1 MYDKYYKVIYD
12 KSREMIRQ
20 SNCVSFRIFVRL
32 QKIMFENEEK
42 TNIEN
47 LGEFGLIEHLTKNI
61 TLTQKST
68 IKGVGDDAAVLDFAG
83 KKMLVSTDMLLEGI
97 HFDLAYTPLKHLGYK
112 AVQVNLSDIYAM
124 NGIATQITV
133 SIGMSSKFPLE
144 AIEELYEGI
153 YLACGNYNVDIVG
166 GDTTASKQ
174 GLVISITSIGYAD
187 EKDIVYRNGAEEG
200 DLICVSGD
208 LGGAYTGLQLLE
220 REKLVYI
227 ENPNIQPDLEGKDYI
242 VERQLKPEA
251 RKDIVDLLQE
261 LGVKPTAMID
271 VSDGLASEIL
281 HICKQS
287 NKGCKLYEEKI
298 PIDPMTYDT
307 AREFNLD
314 PTVCALSGG
323 EDYELLFT
331 VKQADYDKIKFK
343 LDFTIIGH
351 ITEPNEGCSLI
362 TKSGNQHELK
372 AQGWNA
378 FKANQ

>member
-1 MYDKYYKVIYD
+1 
-12 KSREMIRQ
+12 
-20 SNCVSFRIFVRL
+20 
-32 QKIMFENEEK
+32 MFDNKEK

-47 LGEFGLIEHLTKNI
+47 LGEFGLIDHLTKNI
-61 TLTQKST
+61 KLTRENT
-68 IKGVGDDAAVLDFAG
+68 TKGVGDDAAVLDAKG
-83 KKMLVSTDMLLEGI
+83 KKVLVSTDMLLEGI

-124 NGIATQITV
+124 NGTATQITV
-133 SIGMSSKFPLE
+133 SMGISSKFPLE
-144 AIEELYEGI
+144 AVEELYEGI
-153 YLACGNYNVDIVG
+153 YLACDKYGIDIVG
-166 GDTTASKQ
+166 GDTTSSKQ

-208 LGGAYTGLQLLE
+208 LGGAYVGLQLLE
-220 REKLVYI
+220 REKQIFL

-251 RKDIVDLLQE
+251 RGDIIDLLKE
-261 LGVKPTAMID
+261 IEVKPTSMID

-287 NKGCKLYEEKI
+287 NKGCSLYEEKI
-298 PIDPMTYDT
+298 PLDPMTFET
-307 AREFNLD
+307 ARDFNLD

-343 LDFTIIGH
+343 MDITIIGY
-351 ITEPNEGCSLI
+351 ITEPNAGCNLI
-362 TKSGNQHELK
+362 TKGGVVHPLK

-378 FKANQ
+378 FKAK